1 MKRFFSE
8 LKELSWVLGG
18 TGLVL
23 ITLSGNTLKLGWWIS
38 IGSLIVYLVGTLLGR
53 KRMSDFLVPIF
64 VALIG
69 GPIMVIA
76 PFRSK

>member
-1 MKRFFSE
+1 MRRIFTE

-38 IGSLIVYLVGTLLGR
+38 IGSLIVYLLGV
-53 KRMSDFLVPIF
+53 FLGDD
-64 VALIG
+64 A
-69 GPIMVIA
+69 
-76 PFRSK
+76 

>member
-38 IGSLIVYLVGTLLGR
+38 IGSLIVYLVGTLLGENE
-53 KRMSDFLVPIF
+53 
-64 VALIG
+64 
-69 GPIMVIA
+69 
-76 PFRSK
+76 